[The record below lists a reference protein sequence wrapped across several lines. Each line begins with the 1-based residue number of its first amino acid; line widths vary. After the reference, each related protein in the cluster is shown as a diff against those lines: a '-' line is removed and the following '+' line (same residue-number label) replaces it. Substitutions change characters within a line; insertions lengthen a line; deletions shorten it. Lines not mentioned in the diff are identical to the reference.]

1 MNAQK
6 MKKSFM
12 ENFIFFCAV
21 ISPTWQYS
29 SFYFRGIR
37 TQSHLNGFLVKKN
50 KHSSTLLYSRAGFLL
65 FVILQSHVT
74 QNS

>member
-1 MNAQK
+1 MDEDECT
-6 MKKSFM
+6 
-12 ENFIFFCAV
+12 ENEEILYGKLHFFCAQ
-21 ISPTWQYS
+21 SQS
-29 SFYFRGIR
+29 QS
-37 TQSHLNGFLVKKN
+37 QSHLNGFLVKKN